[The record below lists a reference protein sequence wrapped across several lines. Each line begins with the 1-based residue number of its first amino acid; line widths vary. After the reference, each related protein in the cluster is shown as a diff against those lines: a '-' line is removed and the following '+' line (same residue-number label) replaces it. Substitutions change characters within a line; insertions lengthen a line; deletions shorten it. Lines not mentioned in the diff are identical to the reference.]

1 MSTFVRVNTK
11 AGKQIRFATKESNIS
26 GSIGVSS
33 RYGSLDETVES
44 EIKEQIAPFLDMARD
59 IKEASSDQFN
69 GELTLWLK
77 MDSEQG
83 LVAVQE
89 GAHIELRLKWPAADG

>member
-1 MSTFVRVNTK
+1 MSTFVRARTR
-11 AGKQIRFATKESNIS
+11 AGNEIRFATKESNIK

-33 RYGSLDETVES
+33 SFGSLDETVNIEF
-44 EIKEQIAPFLDMARD
+44 KEQIAPFVDMVRD

-89 GAHIELRLKWPAADG
+89 GAHITLTLKWPAADG